1 MNSAVWFATLNKFH
15 AIGDFLIRNG
25 VNVTRPI
32 GRSSTLDNRATLIHI
47 AAKSGKLHR
56 VKLLL
61 ENGADLNAKDSWK
74 RSVLHYTVDS
84 DKAAVADYLIT
95 AGADI
100 NARDKNSI
108 SVLHHAVMKG
118 AQNAIRVLL
127 QRGVEIDA
135 VDTRGW
141 NALHLAI
148 MTRNISIIEMLLKH
162 GSSVNIRDVLTWT
175 PLHFATFYT
184 RNEQIVRMLLDHGAE
199 IDAKS
204 EDGRFPLYYAA
215 MKKTPL
221 IVKLLLSRGAKIN
234 ETTEE
239 LETALHAACQE
250 SVASIANMLLHN
262 GADVNITNT
271 EGQVALSTAK
281 TENGQTTAK
290 TVIKHISRME
300 VANAFVNEENLNEI
314 RNNNELHEFYNKC
327 HEELEVM
334 KNMVIT
340 EDCRASY
347 FSILSQD
354 LKTNA
359 ALLRNH
365 ELVQAFQK
373 NQCWKKFPIYAED
386 LKYKF
391 ILAKDKTNAL
401 VTMEEY
407 LSDAVDYRLPE
418 ILVQKIASYLD
429 NKNFVN
435 FVALSKFTQN
445 REHIIF

>member
-1 MNSAVWFATLNKFH
+1 
-15 AIGDFLIRNG
+15 
-25 VNVTRPI
+25 
-32 GRSSTLDNRATLIHI
+32 
-47 AAKSGKLHR
+47 
-56 VKLLL
+56 
-61 ENGADLNAKDSWK
+61 
-74 RSVLHYTVDS
+74 
-84 DKAAVADYLIT
+84 
-95 AGADI
+95 
-100 NARDKNSI
+100 
-108 SVLHHAVMKG
+108 MKG

-127 QRGVEIDA
+127 QRGVKIDA

-162 GSSVNIRDVLTWT
+162 GSSVKIRDALTWT

-239 LETALHAACQE
+239 LKTALHAACQE
-250 SVASIANMLLHN
+250 GVVSIANMLLHN
-262 GADVNITNT
+262 GAYVNITNT
-271 EGQVALSTAK
+271 
-281 TENGQTTAK
+281 
-290 TVIKHISRME
+290 
-300 VANAFVNEENLNEI
+300 EENLNEI

-334 KNMVIT
+334 KHMMIT

-347 FSILSQD
+347 FSILSQN

-359 ALLRNH
+359 ALLRNQ

-373 NQCWKKFPIYAED
+373 NQC
-386 LKYKF
+386 
-391 ILAKDKTNAL
+391 
-401 VTMEEY
+401 
-407 LSDAVDYRLPE
+407 
-418 ILVQKIASYLD
+418 
-429 NKNFVN
+429 
-435 FVALSKFTQN
+435 
-445 REHIIF
+445 